1 MKSIKFFMCCL
12 AAIVL
17 ILPLANWAQETEE
30 EESARLEGKVLDIEK
45 KPIENAGIT
54 LKSLSL
60 GGSFSYKTNK
70 KGEFSFRKLFAGKY
84 EVTIQKEGFK
94 TYTGQME
101 LGAGASQKVEVVLAK
116 ELTQEQKN
124 QQEAVVAFTRA
135 TDLFKENKPDEAVQ
149 EFQKAIDLKPDF
161 VEAYINKGI
170 LLFQQQKDEEAEK
183 ALLKAQEL
191 KPGEPKSKE
200 VLGNIYF
207 EKAKALLQA
216 DKVDEAIEKLN
227 LSLSYNPNYSYTHYL
242 LGYAYTKKGTKDE
255 AIQQFEAFLQLEP
268 NAPQAAKVKE
278 ILDSLKKK

>member
-1 MKSIKFFMCCL
+1 MCCL